1 LELLVEIIFRGLIV
15 NIIGLYTRYYFFKI
29 IGIEKNM
36 KYLRGEKKNNDYKNF
51 SQNVL
56 NGIVGLIVFCSLSV
70 FMAWLVYS

>member
-1 LELLVEIIFRGLIV
+1 VELLFEIIFRGLIV
-15 NIIGLYTRYYFFKI
+15 NVIGLYTRYFFFKI
-29 IGIEKNM
+29 IGIEKSIE
-36 KYLRGEKKNNDYKNF
+36 YLSGEKKNNDHQNF